1 MGDGPEVDRL
11 RRSLLA
17 ALAVAGTGPVWAQS
31 KNQARMAAAR
41 WPQREV
47 ELTLPF
53 PAGGTT
59 SVLGK
64 TLARQFVLST
74 GQVLRLDYRGGAGGT
89 VGASYAAK
97 APGDGYHLLMGG
109 SSLVISRAALPQL
122 EVDFY
127 EEFAPL
133 ALVAEMPLVLL
144 VNPRKLT
151 TRTWTETLAELRRRP
166 MRYRYASAGTGSAN
180 HITGE
185 WLKLETGAL
194 MEHVPYKGSGP
205 ALLDV
210 ANGNA
215 DLMIDGLASAL
226 PHLQSDRLRAM
237 FVTSRERSPLL
248 PDVPTSRELG
258 MGDFQ
263 PMGWYGIFMPKTTPA
278 DIQARVVAVCQEMA
292 ASPALQKE
300 LASIGVRW
308 PGVYG
313 DDFARY
319 VKDEMQRWA
328 VVVRDT
334 LGVAA
339 VPGRP

>member
-1 MGDGPEVDRL
+1 MPEVDSL
-11 RRSLLA
+11 RRSLLLGLA
-17 ALAVAGTGPVWAQS
+17 ALGAGQAWAQPKGS
-31 KNQARMAAAR
+31 VRAVAAR

-64 TLARQFVLST
+64 MLAKQFVQST
-74 GQVLRLDYRGGAGGT
+74 GQTLRLDYRGGAGGT
-89 VGASYAAK
+89 VGASYVAK
-97 APGDGYHLLMGG
+97 APADGYHLLMGG

-122 EVDFY
+122 DVDLY
-127 EEFAPL
+127 EEFSPL

-166 MRYRYASAGTGSAN
+166 QRYRFASAGTGSAN
-180 HITGE
+180 HIAGE

-210 ANGNA
+210 SSGNA
-215 DLMIDGLASAL
+215 DVMLDGLASAL
-226 PHLQSDRLRAM
+226 PHLQADRLRAM

-248 PDVPTSRELG
+248 PDVPTSSELG
-258 MGDFQ
+258 LADFQ
-263 PMGWYGIFMPKTTPA
+263 PMGWYGIFVPKATPA
-278 DIQARVVAVCQEMA
+278 DMQARMVEMCREMG
-292 ASPALQKE
+292 ASAALQKD
-300 LASIGVRW
+300 LQAMGARW
-308 PGVYG
+308 PALYG

-319 VKDEMQRWA
+319 VKQEMQRWA
-328 VVVRDT
+328 AIVRDT
-334 LGVAA
+334 LGPV
-339 VPGRP
+339 VPGRS